1 MNKNFT
7 RLLIG
12 SGENSPEIR
21 YLTGISTPDDFI
33 CIEHDSTVTALMSK
47 LEISRARQAAKPGV
61 AVLPE
66 SDYGTTRSE
75 IIAKIAEVLKT
86 ECFEVPPSFPLGLA
100 EKLLEL
106 QPSCKIV
113 FCTGYEEYAVSAF
126 QLHVSGYLMK
136 PITPEAVQKE
146 IDHIKGVKATE
157 KLLTIKCFGNF
168 EVTYNG
174 VMLPFKRKKAKELL
188 AVLIDRNGAGMTAKQ
203 ICAILFPED
212 TDDTKNAAYL
222 RQLVLD
228 LKNTLKTIRAEDILQ
243 HDTPYYRID
252 TNLVRCDYLSF
263 LETGKPEFHGEYMT
277 QYSWAEE
284 TCAMLQF
291 KK

>member
-1 MNKNFT
+1 MKAIAVDDEIYMLETLQEAVSASSDIEMVETFSSCSAALAYATENPIDIAFLDINM
-7 RLLIG
+7 RGIG
-12 SGENSPEIR
+12 G
-21 YLTGISTPDDFI
+21 
-33 CIEHDSTVTALMSK
+33 
-47 LEISRARQAAKPGV
+47 
-61 AVLPE
+61 
-66 SDYGTTRSE
+66 
-75 IIAKIAEVLKT
+75 
-86 ECFEVPPSFPLGLA
+86 LGLA

-106 QPSCKIV
+106 QPGCKIV
-113 FCTGYEEYAVSAF
+113 FCTGHEEYAVSAF

-146 IDHIKGVKATE
+146 IDHIKGVKAGE
-157 KLLTIKCFGNF
+157 KLLTIQCFGNF
-168 EVTYNG
+168 EVFYNQE
-174 VMLPFKRKKAKELL
+174 VLPFKRKKAKELL

-203 ICAILFPED
+203 ICAILFPD
-212 TDDTKNAAYL
+212 NTDDTKNAAYL

-228 LKNTLKTIRAEDILQ
+228 LKNTLKTIQAEDVLR

-252 TNLVRCDYLSF
+252 TNQVKCDYLSY
-263 LETGKPEFHGEYMT
+263 LETGKPAFRGEYMT